1 MVIRKIFLLVFVFF
15 SVFVAK
21 NAVAVSINLQSTT
34 STKNSGF
41 YDYVLPIFTKNT
53 GIKVYVIAVGTG
65 QAIKNAQNCDSDVLL
80 VHAKDDEERF
90 VSQGYGVKRFNLMY
104 NDFVIIGP
112 ASDPAKISG
121 TKTISVAL
129 KKISKT
135 KSLFT
140 SRGDN
145 SGTHKREK
153 LLWRSAGIHAANASG
168 SWYREIGAGMGTT
181 LNTSI
186 GMGSYTLTDRAT
198 WVTFKNK
205 YDFKIYIEGKRALF
219 NQYGVILVNPERCP
233 NVKAQAGQKFID
245 WLMSAKGQSVIGNFR
260 KFDQQLFFPNAKRNT
275 IP

>member
-1 MVIRKIFLLVFVFF
+1 MVIKNIFFLVFVFF
-15 SVFVAK
+15 SVLFAK
-21 NAVAVSINLQSTT
+21 IAGAVSINLQSTT

-53 GIKVYVIAVGTG
+53 GIKVYVVAVGTG

-90 VSQGYGVKRFNLMY
+90 VSQGYGIKRFNLMY

-129 KKISKT
+129 KNISKT

-245 WLMSAKGQSVIGNFR
+245 WLMSAKGQNVIGSFR
-260 KFDQQLFFPNAKRNT
+260 KFDQQLFFPNAESET
-275 IP
+275 GP

>member
-1 MVIRKIFLLVFVFF
+1 MVIKNIFFLVFVFF
-15 SVFVAK
+15 SVLFAK
-21 NAVAVSINLQSTT
+21 IAGAVSINLQSTT

-53 GIKVYVIAVGTG
+53 GIKVYVVAVGTG

-129 KKISKT
+129 KNISKT

-245 WLMSAKGQSVIGNFR
+245 WLMSAKGQNVIGSFR
-260 KFDQQLFFPNAKRNT
+260 KFDQQLFFPNAESET
-275 IP
+275 GP

>member
-1 MVIRKIFLLVFVFF
+1 MVMRIIFLLAFAVF
-15 SVFVAK
+15 SVISPG
-21 NAVAVSINLQSTT
+21 NAAAISINLQSTT

-41 YDYVLPIFTKNT
+41 YDYILPLFKENT
-53 GIKVYVIAVGTG
+53 GIRVHVVAVGTG

-80 VHAKDDEERF
+80 VHAKADEERF

-104 NDFVIIGP
+104 NDFVIVGP

-121 TKTISVAL
+121 VKQISVAL
-129 KKISKT
+129 NKISQS

-153 LLWRSAGIHAANASG
+153 LLWRSAGINAANASG
-168 SWYREIGAGMGTT
+168 SWYREIGSGMGTT

-198 WVTFKNK
+198 WVAFKNK
-205 YDFKIYIEGKRALF
+205 YDFKIYIEGKEALF

-233 NVKAQAGQKFID
+233 DVKARAGQKFID
-245 WLMSAKGQSVIGNFR
+245 WLRSVEGQSIIRNFR
-260 KFDQQLFFPNAKRNT
+260 KLDQQLFFPNADKNT
-275 IP
+275 TP

>member
-1 MVIRKIFLLVFVFF
+1 MVTKITFLLFFVLCSLFLARNVFG
-15 SVFVAK
+15 
-21 NAVAVSINLQSTT
+21 VSINLQSTT

-41 YDYVLPIFTKNT
+41 YDYILPLFTKNT
-53 GIKVYVIAVGTG
+53 GIKVHVVAVGTG

-80 VHAKDDEERF
+80 VHAKGDEEVF
-90 VSQGYGVKRFNLMY
+90 VSRGYGIRRFNLMY
-104 NDFVIIGP
+104 NDFVIVGP

-121 TKTISVAL
+121 TESISLAL

-135 KSLFT
+135 KSLFA

-153 LLWRSAGIHAANASG
+153 LLWRSAGINPKNASG

-181 LNTSI
+181 LNASI

-198 WVTFKNK
+198 WVAFKNK
-205 YDFKIYIEGKRALF
+205 FDFRIYIEGKKALF

-233 NVKAQAGQKFID
+233 NVKAHAGQQFID
-245 WLMSAKGQSVIGNFR
+245 WLMSAKGQSAIGKFM
-260 KFDQQLFFPNAKRNT
+260 KFDQQLFFPNAKRET
-275 IP
+275 AR

>member
-1 MVIRKIFLLVFVFF
+1 MVIKNIFLLVFVFF
-15 SVFVAK
+15 SVFLAK
-21 NAVAVSINLQSTT
+21 IAGAVSINLQSTT

-41 YDYVLPIFTKNT
+41 YDYVLPIFTKHT
-53 GIKVYVIAVGTG
+53 GIKVYVVAVGTG

-129 KKISKT
+129 KNISKT

-245 WLMSAKGQSVIGNFR
+245 WLMSAKGQNVIGSFR
-260 KFDQQLFFPNAKRNT
+260 KFDQQLFFPNAESET
-275 IP
+275 GP

>member
-1 MVIRKIFLLVFVFF
+1 MVIKNIFLLVFVFF
-15 SVFVAK
+15 SVLFAK
-21 NAVAVSINLQSTT
+21 IAGAVSINLQSTT

-53 GIKVYVIAVGTG
+53 GIKVYVVAVGTG

-129 KKISKT
+129 KNISKT

-260 KFDQQLFFPNAKRNT
+260 KFDQQLFFPNAERET
-275 IP
+275 DP

>member
-1 MVIRKIFLLVFVFF
+1 
-15 SVFVAK
+15 
-21 NAVAVSINLQSTT
+21 
-34 STKNSGF
+34 
-41 YDYVLPIFTKNT
+41 
-53 GIKVYVIAVGTG
+53 
-65 QAIKNAQNCDSDVLL
+65 
-80 VHAKDDEERF
+80 
-90 VSQGYGVKRFNLMY
+90 MY

-129 KKISKT
+129 KNISKT

-198 WVTFKNK
+198 WVAFKNK

-245 WLMSAKGQSVIGNFR
+245 WLMSAKGQSVIGSFR
-260 KFDQQLFFPNAKRNT
+260 KFDQQLFFPNAERET
-275 IP
+275 GP

>member
-1 MVIRKIFLLVFVFF
+1 MVIRKTFLLVFVFF

-186 GMGSYTLTDRAT
+186 GMASYTLTDRAT

-245 WLMSAKGQSVIGNFR
+245 WLISAKGQSVIGNFR
-260 KFDQQLFFPNAKRNT
+260 KFNQQLFFPNAERK
-275 IP
+275 IDP

>member
-1 MVIRKIFLLVFVFF
+1 MVIKITLFLTFAFF
-15 SVFVAK
+15 SVFVAR
-21 NAVAVSINLQSTT
+21 NAVAISINLQSTT

-41 YDYVLPIFTKNT
+41 YDYILPLFTENT
-53 GIKVYVIAVGTG
+53 GIRVYVVAVGTG

-129 KKISKT
+129 KNISKT

-245 WLMSAKGQSVIGNFR
+245 WLISAKGQSVIGNFR
-260 KFDQQLFFPNAKRNT
+260 KFNQQLFFPNAERKT
-275 IP
+275 DP

>member
-1 MVIRKIFLLVFVFF
+1 MVIKNTFLLVFVFF
-15 SVFVAK
+15 SVFLAK
-21 NAVAVSINLQSTT
+21 IAGAVSINLQSTT

-53 GIKVYVIAVGTG
+53 GIKVYVVAVGTG

-129 KKISKT
+129 KNISKT

-198 WVTFKNK
+198 WVAFKNK

-260 KFDQQLFFPNAKRNT
+260 KFDQQLFFPNAESET
-275 IP
+275 GP